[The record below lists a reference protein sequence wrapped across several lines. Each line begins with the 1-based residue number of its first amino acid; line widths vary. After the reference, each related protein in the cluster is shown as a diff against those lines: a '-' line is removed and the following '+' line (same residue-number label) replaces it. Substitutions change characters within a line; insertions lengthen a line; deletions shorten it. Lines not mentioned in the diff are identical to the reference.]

1 MTSERNIGTFL
12 ARLRREKDWTQQE
25 AADRLGIS
33 NRTLS
38 SWENGRRYPDILMLP
53 ALAKLYGVTTDE
65 LLEGHRATEEPPEE
79 PAPAVPDG
87 RARRERRTRAA
98 LEVKEC
104 VLAVLFAAGL
114 GLMFLGGSLSGWLT
128 RLTVAGLALFIP
140 GALLVLI
147 TAALTVPLG
156 RLAEADCTAEE
167 APALRRC
174 VRKYGR
180 IECAALFVYAV
191 LLAVVSAQVSMRHGV
206 LLPAQ
211 LALMGIALL
220 LAVTGCLLS
229 ARGAKRD
236 ALKEGEAACVR
247 YRERRALSVRLF
259 SVVGAVALV
268 AAAAIILFTHWQ
280 PRTEEVLLRAET
292 RTELARAM
300 ESVELTEDDLLV
312 QRGELEAGVIYLDLV
327 GLDGGRDWAA
337 PHILAYLRGDRAVI
351 LHQESGI
358 VLAYADE
365 VDGVYNVRC
374 TTLHRHD
381 DPADEGK
388 SEGILPVEWGE
399 AIVEKG
405 GSFALV
411 RYRIHDCQT
420 LVTVLGIALLLLDT
434 AAAAVI
440 WPLSMRRSG

>member
-140 GALLVLI
+140 GVLLVLI

-180 IECAALFVYAV
+180 IECVALFVYAV
-191 LLAVVSAQVSMRHGV
+191 MLAVVSAQVSMRHGM

-312 QRGELEAGVIYLDLV
+312 QRGELEAGVIYLDLA
-327 GLDGGRDWAA
+327 GLDGDRDWAA

-388 SEGILPVEWGE
+388 SEGFLPVEWGE

-405 GSFALV
+405 DSFALV

-440 WPLSMRRSG
+440 WPLAMRRSG

>member
-1 MTSERNIGTFL
+1 MTSERNIGKFL

-65 LLEGHRATEEPPEE
+65 LLEGHRAAEEPPEE

-220 LAVTGCLLS
+220 LALTGCLLS

-280 PRTEEVLLRAET
+280 PRTEEVLLRAGP
-292 RTELARAM
+292 ARSSPA
-300 ESVELTEDDLLV
+300 
-312 QRGELEAGVIYLDLV
+312 Q
-327 GLDGGRDWAA
+327 W
-337 PHILAYLRGDRAVI
+337 RAW
-351 LHQESGI
+351 S
-358 VLAYADE
+358 
-365 VDGVYNVRC
+365 
-374 TTLHRHD
+374 
-381 DPADEGK
+381 
-388 SEGILPVEWGE
+388 
-399 AIVEKG
+399 
-405 GSFALV
+405 
-411 RYRIHDCQT
+411 
-420 LVTVLGIALLLLDT
+420 
-434 AAAAVI
+434 
-440 WPLSMRRSG
+440 